1 LEVTDVVG
9 VVDEATPAVGTT
21 AEGPVARFPVVGV
34 RLSAGWVDEVVS
46 EVRRNAANFIRLETR
61 LVGDVLD
68 SYSGSL
74 SMLEVLILEK
84 DKLGELI

>member
-1 LEVTDVVG
+1 VVG
-9 VVDEATPAVGTT
+9 
-21 AEGPVARFPVVGV
+21 
-34 RLSAGWVDEVVS
+34 